1 MPLNQACLDRS
12 YGPSTFV
19 VTPEAIRAFAA
30 ATLSG
35 PVAPSA
41 AGEEPALPTRAF
53 VPCWPVIQ
61 EAIADPDLG
70 NATGQIIHGEQ
81 VMRFHRPLVAGD
93 RLETTG
99 TVTSIEPKGR
109 NEVYVLHL
117 ETRDADGRLVVEQ
130 DNICISLGSAPPR
143 PEPKAPP
150 SPASRAATTPS
161 APVAPDWVAE
171 QTLPTDITQR
181 YSQASGDFSEV
192 HLDDEFAKRLGFP
205 GIIVQGMCV
214 LSMAVR
220 PALHELLGDDL
231 LRLKG
236 IRVRFASPVLPG
248 ESIRTEYVRDAN
260 GCTFTTVAADG
271 RKVLGAGVIE
281 VLPS

>member
-19 VTPEAIRAFAA
+19 VTSDAVGAFAR
-30 ATLSG
+30 ATLSEA
-35 PVAPSA
+35 VAPSG
-41 AGEEPALPTRAF
+41 AGDEVALPTMAF

-70 NATGQIIHGEQ
+70 NTPGQIIHGEQ

-93 RLETTG
+93 QLETTG

-130 DNICISLGSAPPR
+130 DNICISLGSAPTP

-150 SPASRAATTPS
+150 SPSSQAVTTAA
-161 APVAPDWVAE
+161 APVEPDWVAE
-171 QTLPTDITQR
+171 QTLPSDITQR

-231 LRLKG
+231 LGLKG
-236 IRVRFASPVLPG
+236 IRVRFASPVQPG
-248 ESIRTEYVRDAN
+248 ETIRTEYVRDAN
-260 GCTFTTVAADG
+260 GCTFTTLAEDG
-271 RKVLGAGVIE
+271 RKVLGAGAIE
-281 VLPS
+281 VLSS